1 MRNKV
6 FQLAL
11 FGDPVAHSLSPKI
24 HALFA
29 RQFNLAINY
38 DLIQVSKE
46 DFITRVK
53 DYFTE
58 GGHGAN
64 ITLPHKSMAMNI
76 SNHISK
82 IAKQAQA
89 VNTLYFNTGSE
100 LCADN
105 TDGIGFVA
113 DLHKR
118 CQFNCKDKKILI
130 LGAGGATQGI
140 VPVIMR
146 QQPQLLLIANR
157 SVAKAE
163 QIAAVSAASAITLE
177 ALADYNQDFD
187 LIIHASSLGHQGQT
201 LTFLA
206 QHRHRQTLC
215 YDLSYG
221 QAAGAFIDHARTMGV
236 VHSCDGLGMLV
247 EQAACAFNR
256 WFDMVPDTSHI
267 IENLSA

>member
-1 MRNKV
+1 MSNKV

-24 HALFA
+24 HTLFA
-29 RQFNLAINY
+29 QQFNLSINY

-53 DYFTE
+53 DYFAE

-64 ITLPHKSMAMNI
+64 ITLPHKSLAMNI
-76 SNHISK
+76 SNLISQ

-89 VNTLYFNTGSE
+89 VNTLYFNADSQ

-105 TDGIGFVA
+105 TDGIGFVQ
-113 DLHKR
+113 DLSKR
-118 CQFNCKDKKILI
+118 CQFNCQDKKILI

-140 VPVIMR
+140 APVIM
-146 QQPQLLLIANR
+146 QQNPQSLLIANR
-157 SVAKAE
+157 SIEKAE
-163 QIAAVSAASAITLE
+163 QIAAVSAATALTLD
-177 ALADYNQDFD
+177 ALAEYNEDFD

-201 LTFLA
+201 LTFLS
-206 QHRHRQTLC
+206 QHMHPQTRC

-221 QAAGAFIDHARTMGV
+221 QAAKAFIDHARTMGV
-236 VHSCDGLGMLV
+236 VHCCDGIGMLI

-256 WFDMVPDTSHI
+256 WFGLLPDTSHI
-267 IENLSA
+267 AKNLTD